1 MDKDLVM
8 LRYSLCFATSINIVV
23 LVHELRKSNIV
34 ERRGST
40 VFMVI
45 AMVKKIPFLEFCY
58 RSANQTKPAI
68 KKNTKNQALVIS

>member
-8 LRYSLCFATSINIVV
+8 LCYSLLCDVDIVV
-23 LVHELRKSNIV
+23 LVYELRKSNTE

-45 AMVKKIPFLEFCY
+45 AMVKKIPFGFRY
-58 RSANQTKPAI
+58 RSAKPNQTKP
-68 KKNTKNQALVIS
+68 TRRKNQAIYIS